1 MLEWVWQII
10 CCLIFI
16 TVLSSLLPKK
26 SYEKYIRLFSGM
38 ILILVIIKPVT
49 ESLDLD
55 EKLAALFQSV
65 QFQEEAGEFRRK
77 LSDLEQNR
85 FDKMTNEYEMQVE
98 EEVKNLARSVGIE
111 AEKTE
116 AEIEK
121 DPKSDGFGTVRRI
134 RVSARE
140 ETEGKDSLVSPVE
153 PVEIRTDSKEE
164 QPASAIPA
172 KADLEKEE
180 ELKRRISQYY
190 GVEERN
196 VEIWWKN

>member
-1 MLEWVWQII
+1 MEWVWQII

-111 AEKTE
+111 AEKQRR
-116 AEIEK
+116 K
-121 DPKSDGFGTVRRI
+121 LRRI
-134 RVSARE
+134 PKAMA
-140 ETEGKDSLVSPVE
+140 LE
-153 PVEIRTDSKEE
+153 PF
-164 QPASAIPA
+164 
-172 KADLEKEE
+172 
-180 ELKRRISQYY
+180 
-190 GVEERN
+190 GVFG
-196 VEIWWKN
+196 